1 MADREQRHLQ
11 ERERERQ
18 NAVAAISEA
27 IDAIEQQQR
36 EPDQWERVYL
46 MHALSSLSRGIYL
59 LARTEADLALTP
71 TDERSRM
78 AKLPADPI
86 LDECDIVRLRDT
98 LRAIAAEPV
107 RPYQHFGPVI
117 FTR

>member
-1 MADREQRHLQ
+1 MTDREQRYLQ

-18 NAVAAISEA
+18 NAVAAINEA
-27 IDAIEQQQR
+27 IDSIEQQQR
-36 EPDQWERVYL
+36 EPDQWERLYL
-46 MHALSSLSRGIYL
+46 VHALSSLSRGIYR

-71 TDERSRM
+71 PAERSPM
-78 AKLPADPI
+78 SKLPTDPI
-86 LDECDIVRLRDT
+86 LDECDIARLRDA

-107 RPYQHFGPVI
+107 RAYQHFGPVM

>member
-1 MADREQRHLQ
+1 MTDREQRHLQ
-11 ERERERQ
+11 ERERERR
-18 NAVAAISEA
+18 NAVAAIDEA
-27 IDAIEQQQR
+27 FDAIEQQQR

-46 MHALSSLSRGIYL
+46 VHALSSLSRGIYL

-71 TDERSRM
+71 PDERSPTPE
-78 AKLPADPI
+78 LPADPI
-86 LDECDIVRLRDT
+86 LNECDVARLRDV

-107 RPYQHFGPVI
+107 RPYQHFGPMI